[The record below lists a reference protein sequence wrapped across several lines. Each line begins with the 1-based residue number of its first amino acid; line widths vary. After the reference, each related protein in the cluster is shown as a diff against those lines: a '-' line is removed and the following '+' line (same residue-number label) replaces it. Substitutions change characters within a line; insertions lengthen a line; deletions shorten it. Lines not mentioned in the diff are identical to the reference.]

1 MANSP
6 LDFPSTQTFRQ
17 RLIVRNLAP
26 YPKSPNRPTP
36 PYNFE
41 IIQSDYPV
49 IDSPDQL
56 IDIPTFAN
64 RLFPLNQYGS
74 TGGYIQTRDPN
85 RLLNTH
91 SNEGEYGVQDADI
104 INEAGPAAN
113 GQNGWRTL
121 NPYGSGTLALIDSAT
136 DIASLEIV
144 RINQGRRPNGQPYP
158 TTFVPSFYS
167 PLSILLSPSPTGSN
181 GPMSN
186 DSFIVRL
193 GASLLRQGFEDR
205 IAREITRQ
213 TIGRAN
219 IANAN
224 SGTDVLGL
232 VTGTIPLIEPNYQIT
247 IPANPITAAAQLGL
261 SLAGSILPMSV
272 IPGSYFDSSINPG
285 QPTTIQQISNAY
297 NNTIGSTR
305 VGQVVSALFGGGSK
319 TGSQLFLTNTGSGQK
334 SRLFGNL
341 DYNRYKPGY
350 DRNVFDRVA
359 GAIVGT
365 SLNNSN
371 YYIGSTKSEPS
382 NILSP
387 SGELPINEFGQ
398 EIKVPV
404 YGPSEISQLYEGT
417 SQVLKLGANGP
428 IYSDG
433 GGIEGGLTW
442 VSPKYKNNAGY
453 HVGPGG
459 DIASQDTDYKESS
472 YGPTESTNFEF
483 KGGSILDDTQRIINS
498 QPQGGRRLQHVGN
511 AIDQVS
517 KVFHDG
523 YKELTKGS
531 RVLSYVGDIG
541 QEKGA
546 EYCRVF
552 AKDTPYLQYND
563 LQKRDGMTTEGR
575 RFSYSVLDKTYNLNI
590 APNKMEGGQDSSNL
604 IGGTGNEGHVKKYM
618 FSLENLAWRSSNKP
632 GFTYSDLPICERGP
646 NGGRIMWF
654 PPYDLKFNEN
664 VNANW
669 KATDFL
675 GRPEPVYTYNNTSR
689 SGTISWKI
697 VVDHPSVLNLVVN
710 RVLAKETNKEKID
723 SILES
728 FFAGC
733 RKYDLYELAKKYYT
747 VNPNDLF
754 EIQKE
759 LVAGETT
766 TTERISYVKGE
777 VGPTTYTKVATPGTV
792 PVTKEFETK
801 YGGKKLG
808 VYFENDYPKQDGSI
822 DYNNLYTSYTSTNNE
837 KKYKNQNNATTSFFS
852 NVVTAQYNFIKDTM
866 IPELAKLLEDSNTT
880 GTVTITINGSASAPQ
895 TVPYNKELSK
905 RRQASLRNFFEEDPR
920 IGKFIGNKLILNTPE
935 LGAEGENS
943 QVFVFDSKTKQF
955 NSASTA
961 ESCTDG
967 DATSNPSKEIYTTR
981 AMACRRAY
989 ISSISV
995 NLQQQKIDYE
1005 DVPNK
1010 VKDPGVN
1017 KKVTQDT
1024 RTSPPTEVTR
1034 TVLKDNIT
1042 KRVLRQ
1048 LLSEC
1053 DYFEVVKE
1061 ETPMVYDNLRE
1072 KLKFFNPAF
1081 HSITPE
1087 GLNSRLT
1094 FLQQSLRPGDTIP
1107 VVRTV
1112 DGKDQLQ
1119 YDNASNTAFGTPPVL
1134 VLRVGDF
1141 FHTKIIPDSLAITY
1155 EDLDINPEGIGV
1167 QPMIANV
1174 SLNFKFIGGQG
1185 LAGAVDKLQ
1194 NALTF
1199 NYYANTEMY
1208 DERADVTDTSYKV
1221 LDKQFLDFFGIT
1233 VPPPTTNQAKNTN
1246 NNGQS
1251 NNTTIGNITSTVTT
1265 TTDTNGKI
1273 TYGDFMDRL
1282 VSTSQDYFIN
1292 VFNKSKE
1299 VFKQYNNAVLQ
1310 NWSLER
1316 DYKEGSFLSSNTG
1329 KSYLF
1334 GKPKNIQTKFDKIS
1348 KDFKTDIDNDV
1359 EGLISFM
1366 KTKNYPSKVIR
1377 QLKDN
1382 YKKYI
1387 DLKTITIESAITKST
1402 QDFVLIQQNLIM
1414 EIGRANVVGYIPLPN
1429 GSGMDGYQ
1437 QKNGSV
1443 QVYLISGTT
1452 EVDPSSTPVPAD
1464 TLVEYIN
1471 DINTLKDS
1479 FNSFNDIVTH
1489 KYEGGILVYDID
1501 NSDQKF
1507 DYIQDIFVPF
1517 SQEGRLF
1524 LDTSMRR
1531 SYFLLSDDIIDGGK
1545 YTTFKNSLI
1554 SNIISNATLF
1564 GNSNKDSF
1572 AQDFDAY
1579 WVVGVADI
1587 DSGKPV
1593 KTLFLNENS
1602 LTETFLTKMENN
1614 LKQKYF
1620 VFTPFNKK
1628 KRVMDYTTYNT
1639 EPDPIKNNRSELIK
1653 ALGLSTNKDNNKTTW
1668 NDMKPNEPDVLF
1680 SKVKLN

>member
-26 YPKSPNRPTP
+26 YPKSPSRPTP

-64 RLFPLNQYGS
+64 TLFPLNQYGS
-74 TGGYIQTRDPN
+74 TGGYVQTRDPN

-121 NPYGSGTLALIDSAT
+121 NPYGSGTLALIDSAA

-205 IAREITRQ
+205 IAREVYRQ
-213 TIGRAN
+213 TLGRAN

-247 IPANPITAAAQLGL
+247 VPANPITAAAQLSL

-319 TGSQLFLTNTGSGQK
+319 TGSQLFLTNTGAGQK

-371 YYIGSTKSEPS
+371 YYIGSTKAEPS

-387 SGELPINEFGQ
+387 SGQLPVNQFGQ
-398 EIKVPV
+398 EIKAPV
-404 YGPSEISQLYEGT
+404 FGPIEIAQLYEGT
-417 SQVLKLGANGP
+417 GQVLKLGANGP
-428 IYSDG
+428 IYSNG

-442 VSPKYKNNAGY
+442 VSPKYKNNAGF

-459 DIASQDTDYKESS
+459 NIASQDTDYKESS
-472 YGPTESTNFEF
+472 YLSTESTNFQF
-483 KGGSILDDTQRIINS
+483 KGGSILDNTQRLIDS
-498 QPQGGRRLQHVGN
+498 QPQGGKRLQHVGN

-590 APNKMEGGQDSSNL
+590 APNKMEGGQDSTNL
-604 IGGTGNEGHVKKYM
+604 IGGTGNDGHVKKYM

-697 VVDHPSVLNLVVN
+697 IVDHPSVLNLVVN
-710 RVLAKETNKEKID
+710 RVLAKETNKQKID
-723 SILES
+723 GILES

-733 RKYDLYELAKKYYT
+733 RKYDLYELTKKYAT
-747 VNPNDLF
+747 VNPNDLK
-754 EIQKE
+754 EIQTE
-759 LVAGETT
+759 LVAGETI

-777 VGPTTYTKVATPGTV
+777 VGPTTYTKVATTNTVNPGDGFS
-792 PVTKEFETK
+792 KK
-801 YGGKKLG
+801 YGNMKLG
-808 VYFENDYPKQDGSI
+808 LFFENDFPKEGKTL
-822 DYNNLYTSYTSTNNE
+822 DYNKLYTDYLGNRGTYKTNN
-837 KKYKNQNNATTSFFS
+837 NDSVSVFD
-852 NVVTAQYNFIKDTM
+852 NVVIAHHDYLKDSL
-866 IPELAKLLEDSNTT
+866 IPDLIKLLQDDTIKGS
-880 GTVTITINGSASAPQ
+880 VTITVNGAASAPQ
-895 TVPYNKELSK
+895 TVPYNEKLSK
-905 RRQASLRNFFEEDPR
+905 RRIDSFIDFLTKDVNLKKY
-920 IGKFIGNKLILNTPE
+920 IGSKLFIIS
-935 LGAEGENS
+935 GAEEGENANS
-943 QVFVFDSKTKQF
+943 TVLMKNSNTKEIDIP
-955 NSASTA
+955 S
-961 ESCTDG
+961 EGGDCTNGG
-967 DATSNPSKEIYTTR
+967 DATPQPSKDVFTPK
-981 AMACRRAY
+981 AMRCRRAY

-995 NLQQQKIDYE
+995 NLEQQKTDYE
-1005 DVPNK
+1005 DKENPP
-1010 VKDPGVN
+1010 KDPDID

-1024 RTSPPTEVTR
+1024 RTNPPTEVTR

-1042 KRVLRQ
+1042 KKIVRQ

-1112 DGKDQLQ
+1112 DGKDELQ
-1119 YDNASNTAFGTPPVL
+1119 YNNATNTAFGTPPVL

-1155 EDLDINPEGIGV
+1155 ENLDINPEGIGI

-1194 NALTF
+1194 NALSF

-1221 LDKQFLDFFGIT
+1221 LDKQFLDFYNVT
-1233 VPPPTTNQAKNTN
+1233 ASPPTTKQAKNTN

-1251 NNTTIGNITSTVTT
+1251 NDSPIGKVLTTVNSSSGTT
-1265 TTDTNGKI
+1265 GKI
-1273 TYGDFMDRL
+1273 SYSEFVDKL
-1282 VSTSQDYFIN
+1282 VSDSQDYFIN

-1310 NWSLER
+1310 NWTLDR
-1316 DYKEGSFLSSNTG
+1316 NYQEGYVLSKTSGPKAN
-1329 KSYLF
+1329 LL
-1334 GKPKNIQTKFDKIS
+1334 GKPYDIQTKFDKIN
-1348 KDFKTDIDNDV
+1348 KDFKNDIDNDV
-1359 EGLISFM
+1359 EGLIAFI
-1366 KTKNYPSKVIR
+1366 KNKNFSSKVIR
-1377 QLKDN
+1377 TLKEN
-1382 YKKYI
+1382 YKKYLNI
-1387 DLKTITIESAITKST
+1387 KVINIESALTKTT
-1402 QDFVLIQQNLIM
+1402 QDFLSIQQNLIM
-1414 EIGRANVVGYIPLPN
+1414 DLGRANAVGYTGQRNII
-1429 GSGMDGYQ
+1429 GTDGYQ
-1437 QKNGSV
+1437 QKNGFV
-1443 QVYLISGTT
+1443 QLYFVSGTT
-1452 EVDPSSTPVPAD
+1452 EVDKTSTPTPSD
-1464 TLVEYIN
+1464 TLVEFRN
-1471 DINTLKDS
+1471 DINTIGTKIAE
-1479 FNSFNDIVTH
+1479 FNKIVNSSQTAS
-1489 KYEGGILVYDID
+1489 KGILLY
-1501 NSDQKF
+1501 NSIASLGTKF
-1507 DYIQDIFVPF
+1507 EYKDFVFVPF
-1517 SQEGRLF
+1517 STF
-1524 LDTSMRR
+1524 PDIPTRR
-1531 SYFLLSDDIIDGGK
+1531 SYFMLSDDIIDSIK
-1545 YTTFKNSLI
+1545 YKTFKNELI
-1554 SNIISNATLF
+1554 GNILTNQTLF
-1564 GNSNKDSF
+1564 NGGNTELEKEFDSYWIGGSPN
-1572 AQDFDAY
+1572 QDSAKKIF
-1579 WVVGVADI
+1579 
-1587 DSGKPV
+1587 S
-1593 KTLFLNENS
+1593 NENT
-1602 LTETFLTKMENN
+1602 LTETFLNSLENE
-1614 LKQKYF
+1614 LKGQFFIFK
-1620 VFTPFNKK
+1620 PFNSK
-1628 KRVMDYTTYNT
+1628 KRVFDYTTVVDVLENST
-1639 EPDPIKNNRSELIK
+1639 LDDRKTIIKD
-1653 ALGLSTNKDNNKTTW
+1653 LGLSSNKYNNKDSWNNALNGTA
-1668 NDMKPNEPDVLF
+1668 DAILL